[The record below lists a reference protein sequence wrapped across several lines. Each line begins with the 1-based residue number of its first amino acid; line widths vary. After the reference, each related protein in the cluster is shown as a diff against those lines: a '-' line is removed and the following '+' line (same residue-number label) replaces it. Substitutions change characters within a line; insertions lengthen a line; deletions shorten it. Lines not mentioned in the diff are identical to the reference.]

1 MMKYSVIDLFAG
13 AGGLSLG
20 FMQTNAFDVKVAVE
34 TNPCARET
42 YICINNHRQYTACKH
57 QGTAPDKIFMI
68 GYIAGILTTIAFA
81 PQLIKALK
89 SKSTQDL
96 SLMMLGCS
104 TTGMTFWLL
113 HGLIINDLA
122 LIIANSISVTLAS
135 ALLFYKIK
143 NDYLRA
149 WRNTISRV

>member
-1 MMKYSVIDLFAG
+1 
-13 AGGLSLG
+13 
-20 FMQTNAFDVKVAVE
+20 
-34 TNPCARET
+34 
-42 YICINNHRQYTACKH
+42 
-57 QGTAPDKIFMI
+57 MI
-68 GYIAGILTTIAFA
+68 GYIAGTLTTIAFA

-89 SKSTQDL
+89 SKSTEDL

-122 LIIANSISVTLAS
+122 LIIANSISITLAS

-143 NDYLRA
+143 KDYLTA
-149 WRNTISRV
+149 WKDIIRKI